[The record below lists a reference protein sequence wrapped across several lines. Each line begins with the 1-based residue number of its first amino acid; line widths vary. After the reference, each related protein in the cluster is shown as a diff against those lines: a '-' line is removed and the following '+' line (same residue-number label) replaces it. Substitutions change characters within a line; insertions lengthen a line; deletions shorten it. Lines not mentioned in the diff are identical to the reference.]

1 MKNKYVEIEKRDG
14 VAIIWMDEENSK
26 INKIGPDM
34 IDTFDPM
41 MDELEKD
48 SEVVAAVMI
57 SRKKDF
63 IAGAD
68 IEAFANVKQE
78 GDWQPIAKKGH
89 AILNRIEKSKK
100 PVVAAINGACMGAG
114 LEIALACAARVAS
127 DNPKPYSLCPK

>member
-1 MKNKYVEIEKRDG
+1 MKNKYVEIETRDG
-14 VAIIWMDEENSK
+14 IAIIWMDEQDSK

-48 SEVVAAVMI
+48 TSIKAAVMI

-68 IEAFANVKQE
+68 IEAFANVKKE

-89 AILNRIEKSKK
+89 AILDRIQKSKK
-100 PVVAAINGACMGAG
+100 PVVAAQCSWRLSTGFRCGFPDFSETILPPVDGS
-114 LEIALACAARVAS
+114 E
-127 DNPKPYSLCPK
+127 

>member
-14 VAIIWMDEENSK
+14 IAIIWMDEQDSK

-34 IDTFDPM
+34 IDTFNPM

-48 SEVVAAVMI
+48 SEVKAAVMI

-68 IEAFANVKQE
+68 IEAFANVKKE

-89 AILNRIEKSKK
+89 EILDRIQNSKK
-100 PVVAAINGACMGAG
+100 PAAHLDRIRIVIVVTSECH
-114 LEIALACAARVAS
+114 
-127 DNPKPYSLCPK
+127 